1 MWRTVAMVELREVT
15 AAQVRPTLGGITPI
29 LRVADLDA
37 SVAYYV
43 ERLGFSLQWRADPV
57 ASVRRDGAALML
69 CAGDQGQAGTWVWAS
84 TSDADA
90 LYEEFQRRGARLR
103 HPPSNYPW
111 GSRECQV
118 SDPDGHVL
126 RFGADLRMGEPMG
139 EWLDG
144 DGRRWLPASDGSWHA
159 AE

>member
-1 MWRTVAMVELREVT
+1 MSEIHEVI
-15 AAQVRPTLGGITPI
+15 AAPVLPTLGRITPI

-43 ERLGFSLQWRADPV
+43 ERLGFSIQWRADPV
-57 ASVRRDGAALML
+57 ASVGRDGAALML
-69 CAGDQGQAGTWVWAS
+69 CVGDQGQPGAWVWGP
-84 TSDADA
+84 TSDVDA
-90 LYEEFQRRGARLR
+90 LYAEFERRGARLR
-103 HPPSNYPW
+103 HPPTNYPW

-126 RFGADLRMGEPMG
+126 RFGADLLPGEPMG
-139 EWLDG
+139 DWLDG
-144 DGRRWLPASDGSWHA
+144 DGRRWLPVSGGGWRL

>member
-1 MWRTVAMVELREVT
+1 VAEEYEGS
-15 AAQVRPTLGGITPI
+15 AAAVGPTLGRLTPI

-43 ERLGFSLQWRADPV
+43 ERLGFRLQWRADPV
-57 ASVRRDGAALML
+57 ASVGRDEATLML
-69 CAGDQGQAGTWVWAS
+69 CMGDQGQAGAWVWGT
-84 TSDADA
+84 TSDADV
-90 LYEEFQRRGARLR
+90 LYAEFETRGAQLR
-103 HPPSNYPW
+103 HPPTNYPW

-126 RFGADLRMGEPMG
+126 RFGADLLPGAPMG
-139 EWLDG
+139 AWLDG
-144 DGRRWLPASDGSWHA
+144 DGRRWVPTSDGGWLL

>member
-1 MWRTVAMVELREVT
+1 MSELSQAI
-15 AAQVRPTLGGITPI
+15 AAPVRATLGGIVPI
-29 LRVADLDA
+29 LRVADLEA

-43 ERLGFSLQWRADPV
+43 ECLGFNVQWRADPV
-57 ASVRRDGAALML
+57 ASVGRDGATLML
-69 CAGDQGQAGTWVWAS
+69 CAGDQGQAGTWVWGA
-84 TSDADA
+84 TSDVDA
-90 LYEEFQRRGARLR
+90 LYEELRGRGARLR
-103 HPPSNYPW
+103 HPPTNYPW

-126 RFGADLRMGEPMG
+126 RFGADLRLGEPMG

-144 DGRRWLPASDGSWHA
+144 DGRRWVPGPDGDWRA

>member
-1 MWRTVAMVELREVT
+1 MPELHEVI
-15 AAQVRPTLGGITPI
+15 AAPVRPTLGRITPI
-29 LRVADLDA
+29 LRVTDLEA

-43 ERLGFSLQWRADPV
+43 ERLGFSIQWRADPV
-57 ASVRRDGAALML
+57 ASVGRDGAALML
-69 CAGDQGQAGTWVWAS
+69 CAGDQGQAGAWVWGS
-84 TSDADA
+84 TSDVDA
-90 LYEEFQRRGARLR
+90 LYAEFQRRGARLR
-103 HPPSNYPW
+103 HPPTNYPW

-126 RFGADLRMGEPMG
+126 RFGADLLPGEPMG

-144 DGRRWLPASDGSWHA
+144 DGLRWLPVPDGGWRL